1 MLEQAFIPEK
11 TEAETTL
18 SELQA
23 LERYPEKNAID
34 SAAFER
40 LFRLLGAVTRKSRA
54 RLDSEN
60 KIERPLSFRYARAR
74 LYNLFRSTSD
84 RNERKKILEEA
95 HDRDELLRQ
104 FLQQGEVNVYTPDIG
119 SAAAQFTV
127 LNPPKKNESQHGA
140 PIVLIPGISNDLACV
155 DFVAQE
161 LAQSGRKTIV
171 IGHPESYVGK
181 ADAKFSDAVQRS
193 ATFEPHARFF
203 TEAIQKLT
211 VDEPEIELWGIS
223 TGAPIIAEILAR
235 EPQLA
240 NRVQNAVLINPAS
253 SVAQSKRQLWTGL
266 LKEMKENLRH
276 PSNMAVQVLTHGKVG
291 PKDQEQLAMRKN
303 IMAALLQRICEPSP
317 YWKQARVRP
326 GGSIVVVSGKSD
338 DVTHCRDYFND
349 KIMPL
354 NPQMKV
360 AMFDGN
366 HAGPCV
372 RPAEV
377 IKLITEAQKS

>member
-34 SAAFER
+34 SAGFER

-127 LNPPKKNESQHGA
+127 LNPPKK
-140 PIVLIPGISNDLACV
+140 
-155 DFVAQE
+155 
-161 LAQSGRKTIV
+161 K
-171 IGHPESYVGK
+171 
-181 ADAKFSDAVQRS
+181 
-193 ATFEPHARFF
+193 
-203 TEAIQKLT
+203 
-211 VDEPEIELWGIS
+211 
-223 TGAPIIAEILAR
+223 
-235 EPQLA
+235 
-240 NRVQNAVLINPAS
+240 
-253 SVAQSKRQLWTGL
+253 
-266 LKEMKENLRH
+266 
-276 PSNMAVQVLTHGKVG
+276 
-291 PKDQEQLAMRKN
+291 
-303 IMAALLQRICEPSP
+303 
-317 YWKQARVRP
+317 
-326 GGSIVVVSGKSD
+326 
-338 DVTHCRDYFND
+338 
-349 KIMPL
+349 
-354 NPQMKV
+354 
-360 AMFDGN
+360 
-366 HAGPCV
+366 
-372 RPAEV
+372 
-377 IKLITEAQKS
+377 